1 MKLPD
6 FLAFEP
12 FNELRQGMGATEL
25 GHFDLFDPKI
35 QLSTH
40 EREELAGE
48 GLGIA
53 ISAIRAL
60 DDLTLAYKDGRVAAF
75 TEEPGGYFHV
85 SNCANIQALAEQKAK
100 LKVAT
105 VEPLLGPS
113 SQVKVCADCLQRLR
127 YEGFDMNRHRHRQY
141 SEGIL
146 SRFTLTKFFSV
157 YSAYPIKMN
166 DSPKF

>member
-12 FNELRQGMGATEL
+12 FNDLRQRMGAVEL

-40 EREELAGE
+40 EREALASV
-48 GLGIA
+48 GLAIA
-53 ISAIRAL
+53 ISSVRAL
-60 DDLTLAYKDGRVAAF
+60 DDLTLAYKDGRVAVF
-75 TEEPGGYFHV
+75 TEEQNGCFHV
-85 SNCANIQALAEQKAK
+85 SNCADIQALGEQKAK
-100 LKVAT
+100 FKVAT
-105 VEPLLGPS
+105 VEPLPSPS
-113 SQVKVCADCLQRLR
+113 SQVKVCEDCLQRLR

-146 SRFTLTKFFSV
+146 SRFTLTKFFSL

-166 DSPKF
+166 DTPQF